1 MIVVFE
7 AELQQVAAMLQRL
20 PELLLPAWAR
30 APRRA
35 KVDTK
40 TTLLFIFLCSSA
52 LERYANF
59 PWTFSFLKPQY

>member
-35 KVDTK
+35 AVDIK
-40 TTLLFIFLCSSA
+40 TTFCSS
-52 LERYANF
+52 
-59 PWTFSFLKPQY
+59 FSVLVHCNNMQIFYGHFRF